1 MNQST
6 PSKGNWVYRL
16 AKRIRRDISPVNEIE
31 HAEQV
36 VDAVGLMYSGLLALA
51 GLIWLALVTDWR
63 FFISHWGTLLALGAV
78 WYLLSRLKFYV
89 IADLTLQGGPGYA
102 NSEGTLEAIARW
114 SAVLILGRGALWI
127 GVVFALVEFL
137 PRVFKADSL
146 NQRWSAARNLV
157 FNLDA
162 ESLLPLITLSLY
174 QLAGGVLPLHDLTWI
189 VLVRFIG
196 LILVQILLEMVFL
209 WCGYM
214 AYILWVFKN
223 TLGRQSMQA
232 ILAVLAVGLIVPYI
246 PSPFAVLAAWLY
258 AQGGLGFYLFF
269 MFGLAL
275 VAFVA
280 RQLSRASES
289 SRQQS
294 QQLDRLEQLGRALL
308 NAPPDAS
315 RLPDILNEHIPGMF
329 LGRETAIWLSP
340 DRYLLKRPEETDRV
354 LFEPAL
360 QWLMQHQEPAT
371 FRRQDALPWSPADG
385 QHLPVVI
392 APVLDAENAQPLGGI
407 YVSLQGP
414 VNWDRKALH
423 GLLPTLQTLAAQIS
437 TALHQAKV
445 YQETLAYQ
453 KTAQELAFARRVQ
466 TSFLPEFVPDLPG
479 WTIAATLEPARQT
492 SGDFYDFIP
501 LPEGRLGI
509 LIADVADKGLGPAL
523 YMALSRTL
531 IRTYA
536 LQLGAPEAVLRA
548 ANQRILEDSRSDL
561 FVTVFY
567 AVFDPQSSQ
576 LAYCNAGHPPPVV
589 FSRVDGNLQELKNTG
604 MALGIDESAPL
615 RQACVELKSGDVL
628 FLYTDGVTDAQNPQ
642 GEFIDTQAVM
652 AVAQDQPGA
661 TALEIQKNVLERI
674 RRFVG
679 NAPQFDDITMI
690 VLASEV
696 AK

>member
-1 MNQST
+1 
-6 PSKGNWVYRL
+6 
-16 AKRIRRDISPVNEIE
+16 
-31 HAEQV
+31 
-36 VDAVGLMYSGLLALA
+36 
-51 GLIWLALVTDWR
+51 
-63 FFISHWGTLLALGAV
+63 
-78 WYLLSRLKFYV
+78 
-89 IADLTLQGGPGYA
+89 
-102 NSEGTLEAIARW
+102 
-114 SAVLILGRGALWI
+114 
-127 GVVFALVEFL
+127 
-137 PRVFKADSL
+137 
-146 NQRWSAARNLV
+146 
-157 FNLDA
+157 
-162 ESLLPLITLSLY
+162 
-174 QLAGGVLPLHDLTWI
+174 
-189 VLVRFIG
+189 
-196 LILVQILLEMVFL
+196 
-209 WCGYM
+209 
-214 AYILWVFKN
+214 
-223 TLGRQSMQA
+223 
-232 ILAVLAVGLIVPYI
+232 
-246 PSPFAVLAAWLY
+246 
-258 AQGGLGFYLFF
+258 
-269 MFGLAL
+269 
-275 VAFVA
+275 
-280 RQLSRASES
+280 
-289 SRQQS
+289 
-294 QQLDRLEQLGRALL
+294 
-308 NAPPDAS
+308 
-315 RLPDILNEHIPGMF
+315 
-329 LGRETAIWLSP
+329 
-340 DRYLLKRPEETDRV
+340 
-354 LFEPAL
+354 
-360 QWLMQHQEPAT
+360 
-371 FRRQDALPWSPADG
+371 
-385 QHLPVVI
+385 
-392 APVLDAENAQPLGGI
+392 
-407 YVSLQGP
+407 

-576 LAYCNAGHPPPVV
+576 LVYCNAGHPPPVV